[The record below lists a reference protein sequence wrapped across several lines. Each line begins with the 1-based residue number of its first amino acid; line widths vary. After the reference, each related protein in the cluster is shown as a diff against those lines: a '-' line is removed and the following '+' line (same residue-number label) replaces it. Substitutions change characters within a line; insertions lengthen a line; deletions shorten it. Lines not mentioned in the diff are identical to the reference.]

1 MQFTKKSNSQSDSE
15 SETSPSVHPSDTDY
29 NESRTTH
36 LEKRLDRVLLDMQV
50 HVSFKGLIKLQQ
62 LHDILLCMQS
72 FNALNNL
79 LTGG

>member
-15 SETSPSVHPSDTDY
+15 SETSPSVHPSDSEY

-50 HVSFKGLIKLQQ
+50 SFKGLIKLQQ
-62 LHDILLCMQS
+62 LHDILLCMQAS
-72 FNALNNL
+72 MR
-79 LTGG
+79 

>member
-15 SETSPSVHPSDTDY
+15 SETSPSVHPKDTDY

-50 HVSFKGLIKLQQ
+50 SFKDLIKLQQ

-79 LTGG
+79 VTMG

>member
-15 SETSPSVHPSDTDY
+15 SETSPSVHPSDSEY

-50 HVSFKGLIKLQQ
+50 SFKGLIKLQQ
-62 LHDILLCMQS
+62 LHDILLCMQAS
-72 FNALNNL
+72 MRG
-79 LTGG
+79 TIY